1 MFNWNLLE
9 DVRKIVQRLTKVGH
23 FWPFLADLGHIFAKN
38 SIFLREIANISGKK
52 IMFITYILI
61 GFDENF
67 NKNLIFA
74 LISPKC
80 QPDPQNKTTV
90 PLKSMFVGKS

>member
-38 SIFLREIANISGKK
+38 SNFLQEIANIGGKK
-52 IMFITYILI
+52 TKFMFNTYILI
-61 GFDENF
+61 GFDDNF
-67 NKNLIFA
+67 KKNLIFA

-80 QPDPQNKTTV
+80 QPDPQNKATV
-90 PLKSMFVGKS
+90 LL

>member
-38 SIFLREIANISGKK
+38 SIFFTGNSKHRRKK
-52 IMFITYILI
+52 TKFMFNTYILI

-67 NKNLIFA
+67 KKNLIFA

-80 QPDPQNKTTV
+80 QPDHQNKATV
-90 PLKSMFVGKS
+90 PF